1 MEKEFIAYEYK
12 EVIINKKRLDLY
24 LDCVINLGW
33 EVTNKENHLGK
44 IKLHLKR
51 NYKINNREEV
61 LKLEKDFEEKFNLL
75 EKINNEK
82 YDLGLMISLTVGLI
96 GTACLAG
103 ATFSF
108 LASKIALMIIL
119 AIPGFVGWFLPYF
132 INKKINNKNLVKVE
146 QKNTELKNEIYSSME
161 KAFSLLNK

>member
-33 EVTNKENHLGK
+33 EVTNKENYLGK
-44 IKLHLKR
+44 IKLNLKR

-75 EKINNEK
+75 ERINNEK

-108 LASKIALMIIL
+108 LASKIGLMIIL

-161 KAFSLLNK
+161 KAFALLNK